1 MTASPKFT
9 AHWTSAL
16 TGTRR
21 NISLKTK
28 AEGLKECKELYK
40 EGAKNIRLTE
50 FHQGIGAIDIDWRK
64 SLRN

>member
-1 MTASPKFT
+1 MTSPKFT

-16 TGTRR
+16 TGTRK

-28 AEGLKECKELYK
+28 AEGLAECKALYK
-40 EGAKNIRLTE
+40 EGAKNIRLSE
-50 FHQGIGAIDIDWRK
+50 FKQGIGATDIDWRL